1 MITEFRRHGGRT
13 VWNSEG
19 KGGGGVEHFGIS
31 YGKGA
36 GGLDED
42 AARGRV
48 WIFSG
53 ITQWIHLPGWISIK
67 ISEFF
72 INILFMFTVH
82 GEKMIT
88 HNCSIFMLT
97 PA

>member
-1 MITEFRRHGGRT
+1 MGVEQFGILRAR
-13 VWNSEG
+13 
-19 KGGGGVEHFGIS
+19 GGGGVEHFGIS

-72 INILFMFTVH
+72 INSLFIFTVH